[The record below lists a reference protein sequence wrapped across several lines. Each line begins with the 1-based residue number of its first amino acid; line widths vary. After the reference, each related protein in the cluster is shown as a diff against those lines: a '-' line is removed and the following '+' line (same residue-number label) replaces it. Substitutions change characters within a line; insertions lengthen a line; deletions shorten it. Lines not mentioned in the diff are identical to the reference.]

1 MSDIVKA
8 MQFNIIFIAIGLLTA
23 TSSARRTKTSYTAT
37 AAVIMT
43 RHVCA
48 DLQTALESEL
58 LVTYRP
64 TVKVPDETKSFS
76 GYMTPGAHAMLMS
89 CFPKSLVLVRASTC
103 SA

>member
-1 MSDIVKA
+1 

-64 TVKVPDETKSFS
+64 TVKVPDETKVPRMPTVMRPPILTRI
-76 GYMTPGAHAMLMS
+76 MTEWSDLP
-89 CFPKSLVLVRASTC
+89 
-103 SA
+103 